1 MKKIRRLFLLCLCA
15 ALLCSAAFAETEA
28 VDLLN
33 TENREYFLDSCRLPD
48 GSWVFAGWQ
57 GKGKNTDEIRGRIL
71 LMNPDRTLKEY
82 LDEKIESFSDV
93 VLTKENTLAAM
104 YDGGV
109 KFLTLEGEPVRVLP
123 LPAGDWLYELT
134 AFGVLRG
141 QRGETGHFEYA
152 ELLDWNGSVLFR
164 INEPETMWAGR
175 RRIYEEDGMILCG
188 QAAGDPATA
197 PAKVMKIDLQ
207 GNTVWETIL
216 PSLMDEKIFSEAV
229 AETRTSDGG
238 YLIVQYDCTAMPEE
252 GRMQGA
258 VALTKLDAKGEIV
271 RVSGGTM
278 ETSLVAEYNGKYV
291 IGDNLYDTEGQGY
304 VRYRWLDSEG
314 NELGVTEYRIREEEL
329 PRFVNRQDP
338 GDFTEELIP
347 MADGLWQRISF
358 WEPADPED
366 EDPAYVCQDSIL
378 VRVPEL

>member
-1 MKKIRRLFLLCLCA
+1 MKTIRRLFLLCLCA
-15 ALLCSAAFAETEA
+15 ALLCSAAFAET
-28 VDLLN
+28 VDMLN

-71 LMNPDRTLKEY
+71 LMNPDRTMKEY

-93 VLTKENTLAAM
+93 VLTKDNTLAALHE
-104 YDGGV
+104 GGV
-109 KFLTLEGEPVRVLP
+109 KFLTAAGEPVGELP
-123 LPAGDWLYELT
+123 LPAEGWLYET

-141 QRGETGHFEYA
+141 QRSDAEHIEYA
-152 ELLDWNGSVLFR
+152 ELLDWDGSVLFR

-175 RRIYEEDGMILCG
+175 RRIYDEDGLVLCG

-216 PSLMDEKIFSEAV
+216 PRLMDEKIFSDAV
-229 AETRTSDGG
+229 AETKTGDGG

-252 GRMQGA
+252 GNMQGA
-258 VALTKLDAKGEIV
+258 VALTKLDAKGET
-271 RVSGGTM
+271 VSVCGGSM

-291 IGDNLYDTEGQGY
+291 AGDNLYDTEKEQGY
-304 VRYRWLDSEG
+304 VRYRWYDSEG
-314 NELGVTEYRIREEEL
+314 NDPETTEYYFREEDI
-329 PRFVNRQDP
+329 PPFVNRENP
-338 GDFTEELIP
+338 NWFAEKLVP
-347 MADGLWQRISF
+347 MADGLWQWITF
-358 WEPADPED
+358 WETDDPED